1 MKRVWTAL
9 SAVAITCGVV
19 YAGTVSIP
27 KDEDLSGSADPA
39 VIEIEGY
46 CNVHDNYGPCTNFK
60 MCYGEGCVADFH
72 REHRAVQVKKCLKA
86 KGGKACHI
94 KEFDL

>member
-19 YAGTVSIP
+19 YAGTICTPV
-27 KDEDLSGSADPA
+27 DEDLSGSADPA
-39 VIEIEGY
+39 VIEIDGF
-46 CNVHDNYGPCTNFK
+46 CNIHDNYKPCINFK
-60 MCYGEGCVADFH
+60 MCYDEDCVADFH

-86 KGGKACHI
+86 KGGKTCHI
-94 KEFDL
+94 KGFDL